1 MNEEN
6 EVIELLKVL
15 VEKIKTLEETVYDN
29 DNILMKSGYVKM
41 NTPRPSV
48 STNNDGLPDD
58 MSKMSW
64 NDLNEMVKKIE
75 G

>member
-6 EVIELLKVL
+6 EVIEILKVL
-15 VEKIKTLEETVYDN
+15 VEKIKTLEETVYND

-48 STNNDGLPDD
+48 AVSNDGLPEDI
-58 MSKMSW
+58 SKMSW
-64 NDLNEMVKKIE
+64 NELNEMVKKIE